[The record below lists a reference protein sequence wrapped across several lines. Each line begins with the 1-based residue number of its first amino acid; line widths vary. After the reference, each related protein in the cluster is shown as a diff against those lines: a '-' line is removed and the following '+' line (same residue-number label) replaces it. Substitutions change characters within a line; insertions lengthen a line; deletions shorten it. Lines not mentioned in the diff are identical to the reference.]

1 MLSKRKFRRHG
12 RTRLLWRRKD
22 SRRCSMKKVRPVVA
36 RNARELAKV
45 LGLAPAD
52 GMEIEFRS
60 DLNDKIIEVVAKK
73 GLTHSDV
80 ARLAHTSRT
89 RVTAIL
95 NRNTQD
101 ISTDLM
107 LRVLASLG
115 CASETSIQERCLTSS
130 IAPSLRTK

>member
-1 MLSKRKFRRHG
+1 MPRSLPH
-12 RTRLLWRRKD
+12 
-22 SRRCSMKKVRPVVA
+22 C
-36 RNARELAKV
+36 
-45 LGLAPAD
+45 LGLRPRT
-52 GMEIEFRS
+52 GSKIEIRS
-60 DLNDKIIEVVAKK
+60 DLNDKIIEVVRNR
-73 GLTHSDV
+73 GLTHDQV

-115 CASETSIQERCLTSS
+115 VKAKLQFKS
-130 IAPSLRTK
+130 AA

>member
-1 MLSKRKFRRHG
+1 
-12 RTRLLWRRKD
+12 
-22 SRRCSMKKVRPVVA
+22 MKKVRPIVA
-36 RNARELAKV
+36 RNARELAKA
-45 LGLAPAD
+45 LGLTPAE
-52 GMEIEFRS
+52 GMEIQFRS
-60 DLNDKIIEVVAKK
+60 DLNDKIIEVVRKK
-73 GLTHSDV
+73 RLTQSDV

-115 CASETSIQERCLTSS
+115 VHAKLQFKS
-130 IAPSLRTK
+130 AA

>member
-1 MLSKRKFRRHG
+1 MRKV
-12 RTRLLWRRKD
+12 K
-22 SRRCSMKKVRPVVA
+22 PVVA
-36 RNARELAKV
+36 RNAKELAKV
-45 LGLAPAD
+45 LGLAPAE

-60 DLNDKIIEVVAKK
+60 DLVEKIIDVVRKK
-73 GLTHSDV
+73 ELTHADV

-95 NRNTQD
+95 NCNTHD

-115 CASETSIQERCLTSS
+115 VKVKLQFKTA
-130 IAPSLRTK
+130 A

>member
-1 MLSKRKFRRHG
+1 
-12 RTRLLWRRKD
+12 
-22 SRRCSMKKVRPVVA
+22 MKKAKSVVA

-45 LGLAPAD
+45 LGLTPAE

-60 DLNDKIIEVVAKK
+60 DLNDKIIEVVNKK

-80 ARLAHTSRT
+80 AQLARTSRT
-89 RVTAIL
+89 RITAIL

-115 CASETSIQERCLTSS
+115 VQAKLQFKT
-130 IAPSLRTK
+130 AA

>member
-1 MLSKRKFRRHG
+1 MKGGSPPLEILDRTETLARRLQPEPSLTEKRLREMLDEESKTSF
-12 RTRLLWRRKD
+12 
-22 SRRCSMKKVRPVVA
+22 A
-36 RNARELAKV
+36 RNVRGLAKV
-45 LGLAPAD
+45 SGLAPAD
-52 GMEIEFRS
+52 GMGIEFRS

-73 GLTHSDV
+73 RLTHSDV

-95 NRNTQD
+95 NRNTHD

-115 CASETSIQERCLTSS
+115 LQAKLQFKS
-130 IAPSLRTK
+130 AA

>member
-1 MLSKRKFRRHG
+1 MTRDASISSFRGSLVAKQFRKF
-12 RTRLLWRRKD
+12 LLERI
-22 SRRCSMKKVRPVVA
+22 
-36 RNARELAKV
+36 
-45 LGLAPAD
+45 GLAPAA

-60 DLNDKIIEVVAKK
+60 DLNDKIIEVVGKK

-95 NRNTQD
+95 NRNTHD

-115 CASETSIQERCLTSS
+115 VQAKLQFKS
-130 IAPSLRTK
+130 AA

>member
-1 MLSKRKFRRHG
+1 MRKV
-12 RTRLLWRRKD
+12 K
-22 SRRCSMKKVRPVVA
+22 PVVA
-36 RNARELAKV
+36 RNSRELAKT
-45 LGLAPAD
+45 LGLSPAD

-60 DLNDKIIEVVAKK
+60 NLNDKIIEVVRKK
-73 GLTHSDV
+73 GLTHADV

-95 NRNTQD
+95 NRNIQD

-115 CASETSIQERCLTSS
+115 VRAKLQFKN
-130 IAPSLRTK
+130 AA

>member
-1 MLSKRKFRRHG
+1 
-12 RTRLLWRRKD
+12 
-22 SRRCSMKKVRPVVA
+22 MKKLRSVVA
-36 RNARELAKV
+36 RNARELAKE

-60 DLNDKIIEVVAKK
+60 DLNDKIIEVVRQKE
-73 GLTHSDV
+73 LTHADV
-80 ARLAHTSRT
+80 AKLARTSRT
-89 RVTAIL
+89 RITAIL

-115 CASETSIQERCLTSS
+115 VQAKLQFKS
-130 IAPSLRTK
+130 AA